1 MNLRTKLT
9 PLACMLAG
17 FAALTSTPSCGLNTE
32 EAITFDNPFCYDYD
46 FTFSVLS
53 SSTISSQTVDVDNVI
68 RDEYVLREIS
78 ITDADK
84 DEIYSI
90 ELLAPDGTVFSY
102 PESASS
108 SARVFEE
115 TLTPT
120 GIIYSASNI
129 KSEISVETVGGSE
142 IPSGDPVLHCENHL
156 GTWELNIK
164 YQNSELSSD
173 VRDAGVL
180 HKTYEVCF
188 LFDE

>member
-1 MNLRTKLT
+1 MYLRMKHI
-9 PLACMLAG
+9 LAAFILAPFTAVAG
-17 FAALTSTPSCGLNTE
+17 CGLNTDE
-32 EAITFDNPFCYDYD
+32 SITFDNPFCYDYD

-68 RDEYVLREIS
+68 RDDYVLREIS

-90 ELLAPDGTVFSY
+90 EFLAPDGTVFSY
-102 PESASS
+102 PGVGSS
-108 SARVFEE
+108 TARVSEE

-120 GIIYSASNI
+120 EMIYSASNI
-129 KSEISVETVGGSE
+129 KTEISVETVGGSE

-156 GTWELNIK
+156 GTWELTIK
-164 YQNSELSSD
+164 YLNSGLSSD